1 MDGIKEAF
9 YIMIGLASAVLL
21 FLASLQLAGY
31 LLKGAALS
39 RMARNAG
46 IPNAALAWVPVANNY
61 LLGVLCDR
69 AVLVQKGRRRGF
81 SVFLPVWDVLG
92 LVFGRNPLV
101 LLNCC
106 SSLDLGGKAP
116 YKADPMD
123 LMKGLVALGFLLS
136 FTVALWHLYRDYA
149 PERAVLFT
157 ALSMIFGSV
166 AQGAVLFAIRGH
178 RPLSAGE
185 FPLLPPPGPP
195 PPQPFYPAGN
205 RDGWYQ
211 PGLSN
216 QRPYR
221 REDPPPKK

>member
-81 SVFLPVWDVLG
+81 SVFLPVWDEI
-92 LVFGRNPLV
+92 GRAS
-101 LLNCC
+101 C
-106 SSLDLGGKAP
+106 
-116 YKADPMD
+116 
-123 LMKGLVALGFLLS
+123 
-136 FTVALWHLYRDYA
+136 R
-149 PERAVLFT
+149 ERV
-157 ALSMIFGSV
+157 
-166 AQGAVLFAIRGH
+166 
-178 RPLSAGE
+178 
-185 FPLLPPPGPP
+185 
-195 PPQPFYPAGN
+195 
-205 RDGWYQ
+205 
-211 PGLSN
+211 
-216 QRPYR
+216 
-221 REDPPPKK
+221 

>member
-9 YIMIGLASAVLL
+9 YVIIGLASAILL

-69 AVLVQKGRRRGF
+69 AVLVQKGKRRGF
-81 SVFLPVWDVLG
+81 AIFLPVGDVLG
-92 LVFGRNPLV
+92 LVFGRSLLV
-101 LLNCC
+101 SL
-106 SSLDLGGKAP
+106 LDLGEKALASP
-116 YKADPMD
+116 YRADPMD
-123 LMKGLVALGFLLS
+123 LMKGLVSLGFLLS

-157 ALSMIFGSV
+157 ALSVIFGSV

-185 FPLLPPPGPP
+185 FPLLTPPAPP

-221 REDPPPKK
+221 RDDPPPKK